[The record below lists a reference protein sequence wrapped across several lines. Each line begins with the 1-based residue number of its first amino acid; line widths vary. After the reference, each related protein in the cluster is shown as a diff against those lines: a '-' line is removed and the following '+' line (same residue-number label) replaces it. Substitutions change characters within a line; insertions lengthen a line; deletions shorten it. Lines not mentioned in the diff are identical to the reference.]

1 MRKKGINNELPI
13 KSIRFIKMELWGIN
27 LFRTKPAT
35 KAPIICSTPAT
46 YAKKAEKK
54 IMDNTKIYCELFSLS
69 SLLKNQRAIF
79 GIIINMIKEKMVN
92 EVPNL
97 SQNEKSKSPF
107 VELEIMARMINTAV
121 SVSMV
126 PPTAMATAGCF
137 DKPNLLITG

>member
-1 MRKKGINNELPI
+1 
-13 KSIRFIKMELWGIN
+13 
-27 LFRTKPAT
+27 
-35 KAPIICSTPAT
+35 
-46 YAKKAEKK
+46 
-54 IMDNTKIYCELFSLS
+54 
-69 SLLKNQRAIF
+69 
-79 GIIINMIKEKMVN
+79 MIKEKMVN

-137 DKPNLLITG
+137 DKPNLLIIG